1 MDWQRISE
9 IDRELLYFFNGSD
22 SLFFDSLISTLT
34 NGWVWLPLYAG
45 LLYIVAKN
53 NTAQQVMLTVGAV
66 AVCLLLSEVMA
77 EGIVKPLVARPRP
90 LNDPV
95 YGHLIDTVPGV
106 VSSDFSFFSAHSSNT
121 LSIAVFFSLLI
132 RKRVFSFFMIGW
144 SLFNGYSRLYLGM
157 HYPFDVLAG
166 LMWGGMVGASV
177 YWVYYTIYKRISPRQ
192 NFISSQYTKTGY
204 NLEDIDVVICL
215 LLASVFLG
223 LIVSLMTI
231 L

>member
-66 AVCLLLSEVMA
+66 AVCLLLSEGMA

-121 LSIAVFFSLLI
+121 LSQQML
-132 RKRVFSFFMIGW
+132 
-144 SLFNGYSRLYLGM
+144 
-157 HYPFDVLAG
+157 
-166 LMWGGMVGASV
+166 
-177 YWVYYTIYKRISPRQ
+177 
-192 NFISSQYTKTGY
+192 
-204 NLEDIDVVICL
+204 
-215 LLASVFLG
+215 
-223 LIVSLMTI
+223 
-231 L
+231 

>member
-1 MDWQRISE
+1 MDWQSINE
-9 IDRELLYFFNGSD
+9 IDRELLYVFNGSD
-22 SLFFDSLISTLT
+22 SLFFDSLIATLT

-45 LLYIVAKN
+45 LLYVVAKN

-66 AVCLLLSEVMA
+66 AVCMLISEGMA

-121 LSIAVFFSLLI
+121 CSIAVFFALLI
-132 RKRVFSFFMIGW
+132 RKRTFSLMMIGW

-157 HYPFDVLAG
+157 HYPFDVVTG
-166 LMWGGMVGASV
+166 LLWGLLTGALV
-177 YWVYYTIYKRISPRQ
+177 YWVYYAIYKRISPKQ

-204 NLEDIDVVICL
+204 SLEDIDVAICL
-215 LLASVFLG
+215 LLASVFFG
-223 LIVSLMTI
+223 LIVALVTI

>member
-53 NTAQQVMLTVGAV
+53 NTAQQVILTVGAV
-66 AVCLLLSEVMA
+66 AVCLLLSEGMA

-223 LIVSLMTI
+223 LIISLMTI

>member
-66 AVCLLLSEVMA
+66 AVCLLLSEGMA

-132 RKRVFSFFMIGW
+132 RKRVFTFFMIGW

-223 LIVSLMTI
+223 LIISLMTI

>member
-66 AVCLLLSEVMA
+66 AVCLLLSEGMA

-132 RKRVFSFFMIGW
+132 RKRVFSFFMLGW

-166 LMWGGMVGASV
+166 LMWGGLVGASV
-177 YWVYYTIYKRISPRQ
+177 YGVYYTIYKRISPRQ

-231 L
+231 F